1 MSISPASRP
10 DQEFDPPLAVGVAM
24 RGELLFFNQQTAHG
38 FIRTED
44 GERLYVAGASFV
56 LGHVPEGRCAG
67 TVVQFTRAAGVGE
80 HAFEAVAVSR
90 VAESQGGRARL
101 RRTR

>member
-1 MSISPASRP
+1 
-10 DQEFDPPLAVGVAM
+10 M

-44 GERLYVAGASFV
+44 GERLYVAGASFA

-67 TVVQFTRAAGVGE
+67 TVVAFTRAASLGD
-80 HAFEAVAVSR
+80 HAFEALGVTR
-90 VAESQGGRARL
+90 VTESLGGRARL
-101 RRTR
+101 RKTR